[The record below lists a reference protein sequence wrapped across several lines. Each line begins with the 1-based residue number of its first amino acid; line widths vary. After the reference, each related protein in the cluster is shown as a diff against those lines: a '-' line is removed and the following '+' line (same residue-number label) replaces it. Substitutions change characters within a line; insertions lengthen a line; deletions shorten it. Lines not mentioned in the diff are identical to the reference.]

1 MVTFTCCI
9 VVQKRHHH
17 QIFLLFFLFDFWDR
31 SGRVTFHNP
40 LFSLSHSVSIN
51 FKDEFSY
58 THSRSIP
65 FYILHLISTWPLYQ
79 MIVTPTLNLIFH
91 HKTRVYVCERKYH
104 CPFIYTHYRPYEQI
118 CNHISFI
125 VIYMCVCSLTAY
137 ATQNKTH
144 RLSNKNQKSY
154 NHTLSHRSHLI
165 WAIDPIS
172 ITTNVILY
180 AFSSLIFICIQ
191 TLTHSHTCIDI

>member
-1 MVTFTCCI
+1 MAPLLDDCNPHPQPNFFTIKQEYMFVSGNTI
-9 VVQKRHHH
+9 V
-17 QIFLLFFLFDFWDR
+17 LLSIHIIDHTNRF
-31 SGRVTFHNP
+31 VITFH
-40 LFSLSHSVSIN
+40 LLL
-51 FKDEFSY
+51 
-58 THSRSIP
+58 
-65 FYILHLISTWPLYQ
+65 YI
-79 MIVTPTLNLIFH
+79 
-91 HKTRVYVCERKYH
+91 
-104 CPFIYTHYRPYEQI
+104 
-118 CNHISFI
+118 
-125 VIYMCVCSLTAY
+125 CVCSLTAY